1 MRGAVRPRVLAV
13 GAAAVAGLIALG
25 AIASVALWGLRNGT
39 DESASGVGGWLLL
52 LWCAVAV
59 AVTMVILIAL
69 ASVRALRRPL
79 QDLSRAADHL
89 QVERLPEALHEIEAG
104 REPAPRPPISAPAEL
119 ENVAGALENLERF
132 VHYHAKRA
140 QRADRDL
147 GNFITGAADRAG
159 DRARVAE
166 GIDLGPTG
174 VLASGL
180 HRDAAAL
187 RALLPDESPSPAA
200 AAEPSV
206 GHGSSITAT
215 VAAAA
220 QTTLRPPAI
229 VIGDFEPAIVDS
241 GVTGAITIVLG
252 EVLDIAIG
260 ADGAVVVHGSV
271 QPEGYHFV
279 IDATIGSRGAEL
291 LEIAE
296 ALRTRE
302 PDWLPFGLRAG
313 VHAGRRSR
321 LLVWLT
327 LGDTTAQWHVLL
339 PPHAFEPDAVPESPV
354 ERPLPPVA
362 EPVVGLEGP
371 DVPPATVAVPANGS
385 TSPAEIERLAE
396 ARRLGDELT
405 VFVAR
410 LESALEGRRQRGD
423 APIDEAER
431 TALVVDGTLLVGRMQ
446 EAKIGSAGAQ
456 RALLRAL
463 EAVGGE
469 RPAPLA
475 GSARDR
481 VVVPYEALAEIR
493 SYLAEAAGEL
503 PTGSAVDIDG

>member
-1 MRGAVRPRVLAV
+1 
-13 GAAAVAGLIALG
+13 
-25 AIASVALWGLRNGT
+25 
-39 DESASGVGGWLLL
+39 
-52 LWCAVAV
+52 
-59 AVTMVILIAL
+59 
-69 ASVRALRRPL
+69 
-79 QDLSRAADHL
+79 
-89 QVERLPEALHEIEAG
+89 
-104 REPAPRPPISAPAEL
+104 
-119 ENVAGALENLERF
+119 
-132 VHYHAKRA
+132 
-140 QRADRDL
+140 
-147 GNFITGAADRAG
+147 
-159 DRARVAE
+159 
-166 GIDLGPTG
+166 
-174 VLASGL
+174 
-180 HRDAAAL
+180 
-187 RALLPDESPSPAA
+187 
-200 AAEPSV
+200 
-206 GHGSSITAT
+206 
-215 VAAAA
+215 
-220 QTTLRPPAI
+220 
-229 VIGDFEPAIVDS
+229 
-241 GVTGAITIVLG
+241 VLG

-362 EPVVGLEGP
+362 EPMVGLEGP
-371 DVPPATVAVPANGS
+371 AVPPASVAVPVTGS
-385 TSPAEIERLAE
+385 TSPAEIERLA
-396 ARRLGDELT
+396 DDLT
-405 VFVAR
+405 AFVAR

-446 EAKIGSAGAQ
+446 EAKLGSAGAQ

-475 GSARDR
+475 
-481 VVVPYEALAEIR
+481 EIR
-493 SYLAEAAGEL
+493 AVIAEAATGL
-503 PTGSAVDIDG
+503 PTGSAA